1 MNETSPSA
9 SPGDGASPADPA
21 LPAAAAD
28 APAAA
33 AAPLAAASAA
43 VTPPLAGVT
52 PAGPHEPAKI
62 RLAAAVDAARDEILA
77 LSHRIHA
84 HPEPAFE
91 EVQAATWIAETLRR
105 HGFTVE
111 HPAGS
116 LATAIR
122 AVRAGGR
129 RGAGTGPTPR
139 IGILAEYDAL
149 PGLGHGCGHNT
160 MAASGV
166 GAAIALAALADEL
179 PGEIV
184 FLGTPAEER
193 GSGKKIMIDD
203 GLFEGIDAALLFH
216 PCDRSHI
223 GSFPLASEDVDVVFH
238 GLQAHAA
245 ADPWKGRNALDAMI
259 TLFSSVGLWRQ
270 QLRPEAR
277 VHGIIQEG
285 GTAANIIPERT
296 RAWFMLRSPDQE
308 YYEEIKARFRE
319 LVDAAALATG
329 TTAEIA
335 FSGGAMTMKP
345 NPTLERRW
353 VANAAAYGI
362 VDQGPDAAS
371 GSTDMG
377 NVSWFCPTIHP
388 ELAIAPEGTP
398 GHSILFRDAAV
409 TPAADATTLLA
420 ATLVAQT
427 AYELFADPELVA
439 AAWRDFRADA

>member
-1 MNETSPSA
+1 MTATGS
-9 SPGDGASPADPA
+9 
-21 LPAAAAD
+21 
-28 APAAA
+28 
-33 AAPLAAASAA
+33 LAA
-43 VTPPLAGVT
+43 VR
-52 PAGPHEPAKI
+52 PAGPHEDAKT
-62 RLAAAVDAARDEILA
+62 RLAAAVDAARDEVIE

-91 EVQAATWIAETLRR
+91 EERAATWVAEALRG

-116 LATAIR
+116 LATAVR
-122 AVRAGGR
+122 ATRAGGR
-129 RGAGTGPTPR
+129 GGPGPR

-166 GAAIALAALADEL
+166 GAAIALATLADEL

-193 GSGKKIMIDD
+193 GSGKQTMIDD
-203 GLFEGIDAALLFH
+203 GLFAGIDAALLFH
-216 PCDRSHI
+216 PCDRNHVESH
-223 GSFPLASEDVDVVFH
+223 PLASEDVEVVFH

-245 ADPWKGRNALDAMI
+245 SDPWKGRNALDAMI
-259 TLFSSVGLWRQ
+259 LLFSSVGLWRQ
-270 QLRPEAR
+270 QVRPDAR

-285 GTAANIIPERT
+285 GTAANIIPDRT
-296 RAWFMLRSPDQE
+296 KAWFMLRSPEQP
-308 YYEEIKARFRE
+308 YYEEMKTRFRA
-319 LVDAAALATG
+319 LVEAAALATD
-329 TTAEIA
+329 TTAEVV

-345 NPTLERRW
+345 NPTLEARW

-362 VDQGPDAAS
+362 VDQGPDANS
-371 GSTDMG
+371 GSTDMA
-377 NVSWFCPTIHP
+377 NVSWVCPTIHP
-388 ELAIAPEGTP
+388 DLAIAPEGVP
-398 GHSILFRDAAV
+398 GHSILFRDAAA

-427 AYELFADPELVA
+427 AYELFVDPELVV
-439 AAWRDFRADA
+439 AAWRDFHAAG